1 MITAAAPRQFTPE
14 DLLTLDDDKLYELI
28 DGQLVENHMG
38 SESSW
43 VATRVCN
50 LLNAH
55 CEKPLLGWAWV
66 ENTFQCFPDFPN
78 KVRRPDVGWVKA
90 GRLPGNRPS
99 RGHERVFPD
108 LIVEVVSPHDLA
120 EEIEA
125 RIDDFLRAGTSL
137 IWVIYPQ
144 THTVYVI
151 HADRSAQRLQD
162 GDELHG
168 DAVVP
173 GFRCQVSELFPA
185 TG

>member
-1 MITAAAPRQFTPE
+1 
-14 DLLTLDDDKLYELI
+14 
-28 DGQLVENHMG
+28 
-38 SESSW
+38 
-43 VATRVCN
+43 
-50 LLNAH
+50 
-55 CEKPLLGWAWV
+55 
-66 ENTFQCFPDFPN
+66 
-78 KVRRPDVGWVKA
+78 
-90 GRLPGNRPS
+90 
-99 RGHERVFPD
+99 
-108 LIVEVVSPHDLA
+108 
-120 EEIEA
+120 
-125 RIDDFLRAGTSL
+125 LRAGTSL